1 MIVWLVCAQ
10 ALAEHMAA
18 GADIRYGA
26 VVEKIQW
33 GASGVE
39 LRCADGRSF
48 QADAAVVTVSLGVLK
63 VAFILFTF
71 TFNDA

>member
-1 MIVWLVCAQ
+1 MCAQ

-26 VVEKIQW
+26 VVERIQW
-33 GASGVE
+33 GASGVTVS
-39 LRCADGRSF
+39 CADGRSF

-63 VAFILFTF
+63 VGQPPKYIPFLH
-71 TFNDA
+71 

>member
-1 MIVWLVCAQ
+1 
-10 ALAEHMAA
+10 MAA
-18 GADIRYGA
+18 GADIRFGA

-33 GASGVE
+33 GASGVDV
-39 LRCADGRSF
+39 RCADGRSF

-63 VAFILFTF
+63 VAYILFTF